1 MSVTRH
7 TTVTKPKGMPFYMP
21 EDLQEW
27 IAEQEEPE
35 EVTEE
40 LSENYKAMS
49 PRPASSICCLW
60 STEPDGRV
68 SDGWFSA
75 ARDAGQERDVYDE
88 DGEESTETRTTKPRE
103 LSLTKSKR
111 HSKT

>member
-1 MSVTRH
+1 MDRRAGGTRR
-7 TTVTKPKGMPFYMP
+7 GDRGA
-21 EDLQEW
+21 ERELQ
-27 IAEQEEPE
+27 
-35 EVTEE
+35 
-40 LSENYKAMS
+40 AMS
-49 PRPASSICCLW
+49 PRQASSIRCLW

-75 ARDAGQERDVYDE
+75 ARDARQERDVYDE

-103 LSLTKSKR
+103 LSLTKSKH